1 MQIAIQGKQ
10 IDIGDS
16 LRAHVETA
24 LQDKI
29 GKYFDHAIDA
39 TVIISKDAHLYC
51 SEIIVHPGTHGAS
64 IQAKASAGEP
74 YPSFDEAADRVAK
87 QLRRYKTKL
96 KDHHAAS
103 HADQAEAQMARKTIF
118 DSSYTAANESEASE
132 STVVA
137 EMETPIMTLTVSEA
151 VMNLELGDIPAL
163 LFRNKANGGLNMLYR
178 RPDGNIG
185 WVDPASSLK

>member
-16 LRAHVETA
+16 LREHVETA
-24 LQDKI
+24 LQEKI
-29 GKYFDHAIDA
+29 GKYFSDAVDA
-39 TVIISKDAHLYC
+39 TVIISKEAYLYC
-51 SEIIVHPGTHGAS
+51 SEIIVHPGKHGAS
-64 IQAKASAGEP
+64 VQAKASAGEP

-87 QLRRYKTKL
+87 QLRRYKTRL
-96 KDHHAAS
+96 KDHHS
-103 HADQAEAQMARKTIF
+103 QTHAEVAEAQMARKTIF
-118 DSSYTAANESEASE
+118 DSSYTASNDSVASE
-132 STVVA
+132 SVVVA

-163 LFRNKANGGLNMLYR
+163 LFKNKANGGLNMLYR